1 MKPETAQ
8 IAGPG
13 AAAPAD
19 GAPIPARHRL
29 DAGRARPGR
38 RAGVAVAH
46 RASGNPRSRARRA
59 GERLPG
65 GFRTGAQRRG
75 IRRRQ
80 RKPLPNQ
87 ASLDRLRQAYPQFD
101 VFYLVDDPPA
111 SSCRSHRRT
120 TATWPGKCPTRLSS
134 SCPQKG
140 KVAYTEPFTSPKTG
154 RLAVDLVLPRADG
167 SLMVGELSLNALQAA
182 VDNRLKTGGQPASAL
197 ITSSDGTLS
206 GCLRPANGR
215 GAQPTPARL
224 APAGACAVQPG
235 NATYQIRVNL
245 RAPQPIL
252 LSGLTT
258 VGQTG
263 WLVSV
268 ETSVLASLSIFV
280 IGGAASFLL
289 VVALTVFLIVGFG
302 KRLRKSVVHPLALLN
317 ERTTQLAQGDFSR
330 WVSFETVS
338 ASSLEVAELASNF
351 QKMQV
356 AIQQRQA
363 ALKTSEMRFREMTEL
378 LPDMVFELDLQRS
391 IKYANRATSLALGY
405 SYPEFEQGIN
415 FDQLLTQDEVQN
427 LKQACTLTAE
437 GYLPQPVVYRFK
449 RKDGETFPGEFA
461 LSAVRDRD
469 GFVTGFRGVARDI
482 TERLSF
488 EEALRRSYQLFTEG
502 PVVVFRVQASGSSP
516 VEYVTPNVAQF
527 GYKPHDF
534 TSREDFFSQI
544 IHPNDAERVSSEAQR
559 QLDAGALYYEQEY
572 RILCANGETRWVYDF
587 TSVNRNN
594 AGKPT
599 HIDWYMLDI
608 TERKQAE
615 VRIKTQLQRL
625 AALQMIDASITAN
638 ADIRF
643 TLQILVTQLLSLLK
657 VDAAIILRYN
667 PISQRLEYA
676 AGDGFRIELPTSI
689 SLKLGESYAGRAAQV
704 RERVQVSA
712 APEVLAKEFKTPGLL
727 KEEFVSYYGLPLI
740 AKSEVK
746 GVLEV
751 FHRSRLDPDQEWMD
765 FLENLAGQAAIAISS
780 ADLLENLH
788 RSYEELKRA
797 NYATIEGFSR
807 AMEIRDR
814 ETEGHSHRVSD
825 LTARL
830 AARVGVARSRPGV
843 HPHRRAA
850 ARFRQGGHT
859 GRHPAQRGQADRGGM
874 AGDAPPSG
882 RRRPHLLGH
891 RLPAARHGH
900 PQVPPREVGRQR
912 LPLRVEGQANPAGGA
927 HFRRGGRVGRAELS
941 PLLPPGLA
949 AGKGAAL
956 SARAGG
962 QALRPSAGGTLPG
975 HPAKGGRV
983 PDAPRAQVGN
993 CLTPDWHPGKINP
1006 LKPCRGSSVGRAR
1019 D

>member
-1 MKPETAQ
+1 MKPETPRSLDQVLQRLLMARLFLPVVVSMLVVLALGGVLVWQ
-8 IAGPG
+8 SLTERQEILARALAGQVNDYLVTSEQVLT
-13 AAAPAD
+13 AAASIA
-19 GAPIPARHRL
+19 
-29 DAGRARPGR
+29 
-38 RAGVAVAH
+38 
-46 RASGNPRSRARRA
+46 N
-59 GERLPG
+59 
-65 GFRTGAQRRG
+65 RG
-75 IRRRQ
+75 D
-80 RKPLPNQ
+80 PSSSQ

-101 VFYLVDDPPA
+101 IFYLVDSTGKLLQMSPA
-111 SSCRSHRRT
+111 DKRYLARDMSDQAFFQIAR
-120 TATWPGKCPTRLSS
+120 
-134 SCPQKG
+134 QEG
-140 KVAYTEPFTSPKTG
+140 KVAYTQPFTSPKTG
-154 RLAVDLVLPRADG
+154 RLAVDLALKGTDG

-182 VDNRLKTGGQPASAL
+182 VNNRLKSGGQPASAL
-197 ITSSDGTLS
+197 ITSNDGIPLAYSDPQFAGVQNFT
-206 GCLRPANGR
+206 R
-215 GAQPTPARL
+215 GVTIL
-224 APAGACAVQPG
+224 PG
-235 NATYQIRVNL
+235 NATHQIFINPRSQ
-245 RAPQPIL
+245 QPIL
-252 LSGLTT
+252 LAGITT
-258 VGQTG
+258 VEQTG
-263 WLVSV
+263 WIVSV

-280 IGGAASFLL
+280 IGGAASFIL

-302 KRLRKSVVHPLALLN
+302 KRLRKSVVHPLAVLN

-338 ASSLEVAELASNF
+338 NSSLEIAELANNF

-363 ALKTSEMRFREMTEL
+363 LLQTSELRFREMTEL

-405 SYPEFEQGIN
+405 TYPEFEQGIN

-427 LKQACTLTAE
+427 LEQACTLTAE

-449 RKDGETFPGEFA
+449 RKDGSTFPGEFA

-502 PVVVFRVQASGSSP
+502 PVVVFRVQADGSSP

-534 TSREDFFSQI
+534 TSREEFFSQI

-572 RILCANGETRWVYDF
+572 RVVCANGETRWVYDF
-587 TSVNRNN
+587 TSVNRDS

-625 AALQMIDASITAN
+625 AALQLIDASITAN

-643 TLQILVTQLLSLLK
+643 TLQILVAQLLNLLK

-667 PISQRLEYA
+667 PRTQRLEYA
-676 AGDGFRIELPTSI
+676 AGDGFRIEVPTSI

-704 RERVQVSA
+704 RERVQLSA
-712 APEVLAKEFKTPGLL
+712 APEELAKEFKTPSLG
-727 KEEFVSYYGLPLI
+727 KEEFVTYYGLPLI

-751 FHRSRLDPDQEWMD
+751 FHRSHLDPDQEWMD

-788 RSYEELKRA
+788 RSYAELKRA

-814 ETEGHSHRVSD
+814 ETEGHSQRVSD

-830 AARVGVARSRPGV
+830 AARVGVAEADLEFIRIGALLHDFGKVAVPDDILLKEGKLTEEEWQVMRR
-843 HPHRRAA
+843 HPVDADRIFSGIDYLQPAMDIPKFHHEKWDGSGYPYGLKGKQIPLA
-850 ARFRQGGHT
+850 ARIFAVVDVWDALSYHRSY
-859 GRHPAQRGQADRGGM
+859 RPAWPQEKV
-874 AGDAPPSG
+874 
-882 RRRPHLLGH
+882 RRYL
-891 RLPAARHGH
+891 
-900 PQVPPREVGRQR
+900 REQ
-912 LPLRVEGQANPAGGA
+912 
-927 HFRRGGRVGRAELS
+927 
-941 PLLPPGLA
+941 
-949 AGKGAAL
+949 AGKHFDPAL
-956 SARAGG
+956 VEPFLEILQRESEF
-962 QALRPSAGGTLPG
+962 LVLPE
-975 HPAKGGRV
+975 HRSEIA
-983 PDAPRAQVGN
+983 
-993 CLTPDWHPGKINP
+993 
-1006 LKPCRGSSVGRAR
+1006 
-1019 D
+1019 